1 MIRVDIKPLSVNEAW
16 QGKRFKTP
24 KYSKYERDLLFLLPK
39 ISLPPPPY
47 RITFEFGLSSKL
59 ADWDNPVKPTQD
71 VMQKKYGFDD
81 KHIIEARVTKK
92 LTPKGQEYFKFLIET
107 V

>member
-1 MIRVDIKPLSVNEAW
+1 MIRVDIKPLSVNQAW
-16 QGKRFKTP
+16 QGKKFKTP

-47 RITFEFGLSSKL
+47 RVTYEFGLSSKV
-59 ADWDNPVKPTQD
+59 ADWDNPVKPAQD
-71 VMQKKYGFDD
+71 VLQKKYGFND
-81 KHIIEARVTKK
+81 KDIIEAHVTKK
-92 LTPKGQEYFKFLIET
+92 FTPKGQEYFKFLIET

>member
-1 MIRVDIKPLSVNEAW
+1 MIKVQIKPLSVNEAW

-39 ISLPPPPY
+39 ISLPLPPY

-59 ADWDNPVKPTQD
+59 ADWDNPIKPTQD
-71 VMQKKYGFDD
+71 VMQKKYGFND
-81 KHIIEARVTKK
+81 KDIIEARVTKK
-92 LTPKGQEYFKFLIET
+92 LTKKGQEYFKFLIET